1 MEVSIKPQGKNTK
14 KEVKK
19 KMEKGKE
26 IKKAQEKVKKKKENE
41 IDIWQQEDA
50 EDEKDTA
57 AWQHRMGLHKTYD
70 FI

>member
-14 KEVKK
+14 KKVKK

-26 IKKAQEKVKKKKENE
+26 IKKAQEKDNKKRENE

-50 EDEKDTA
+50 EEEDTA
-57 AWQHRMGLHKTYD
+57 ALQHRMGLHKTYD